1 VTVTFDPTL
10 LTAWYGAQAQL
21 ANPTASTSASTTPTK
36 IAAPKPPW
44 TSTTPAPQAST
55 LTNAILGGQPLFNPA
70 LAKLSLTDP
79 SSTTNSNYKN
89 LFALYQGLTSL
100 QQLATDAASTSLTT
114 GQASDINKA
123 FTSGVSQLN
132 TYLQTNPF
140 SGLSVVAGQ
149 STGYETSSVSTATE
163 NDTYQTAPIYSG
175 SLTSPVPSLSGTV
188 AFSLSVKLA
197 SGATKTVNFNLADLG
212 STPRTLPNVINYL
225 NGQLKAAGLTTRF
238 ADVRIPGTPKTYT
251 ANGKTYT
258 VPAPADSYAL
268 KIEGTSSEQ
277 LTFTPTTA
285 NPAVYVA
292 QTSGSTTPTSKV
304 VGTKVVTT
312 PATPTQQITALTAD
326 PTAQTSTASQIYQNT
341 LASQTQG
348 AAFQATGPD
357 GSLYT
362 VSNVTGTSAS
372 GVPTNG
378 TQNVVLTKY
387 DSAGNVIY
395 TRTIGSAGAATG
407 YAVTVSADGKQV
419 AVAGTVNGQLT
430 PNETGVTSGQTD
442 SFVAVFDTSTGTNQW
457 TTRGGTTNGDDHPTG
472 VAFGPNEADGSAGE
486 VYITGVTS
494 ARFNGY
500 NLKGIQDG
508 FVQGFSSKGVAGTAQ
523 EFGSGGTTT
532 PGGITVNGSTV
543 YVASTENG
551 DAVLRTFNDTVKST
565 SSTSSKGVVTNTY
578 SHTLAAGATR
588 DLGALKG
595 GNIAG
600 VAIAADG
607 SVVVAGSTDSGALV
621 SGATVQNAYA
631 GGKETFVAKLSS
643 GATPSASDQV
653 TYYSAGSTATTTT
666 ATLSN
671 GVVYVAGQNPGAPD
685 PASNGSPSAEGFVA
699 GISLSTGQAVW
710 TNKLTGQDGQDL
722 PSSIAVSANGS
733 SALNALGLPTQ
744 TIQYIPSNTL
754 INNSALQAG
763 DTFTVKV
770 GNSAATTI
778 TIDANETFQTLKE
791 KILVASE
798 NNLKVNV
805 LPSGNS
811 QTLTL
816 TASTTSPTPIFLGS
830 GADGKD
836 ALAGLGLKP
845 GELTNAATSYST
857 VSDKSN
863 VKTSPY
869 ALGLSGNLKLDTAAD
884 IANAKAQIEQAVSVV
899 KALYSDLTTKPL
911 PKTTGNSSSSGQ
923 VPAYLTAQISDY
935 QTALT
940 RLQSYNSSSSSSAS
954 GSSLLSLFG

>member
-1 VTVTFDPTL
+1 MTVSFDPTL
-10 LTAWYGAQAQL
+10 LTSWLGSQAQL
-21 ANPTASTSASTTPTK
+21 ANPNSPTRASTSPTK
-36 IAAPKPPW
+36 IAAPTPPW
-44 TSTTPAPQAST
+44 KTTAAAPKLST
-55 LTNAILGGQPLFNPA
+55 LTNTILGGQPLFNPA

-79 SSTTNSNYKN
+79 SSSTNDNYKN
-89 LFALYQGLTSL
+89 LFALYQGLNSL
-100 QQLATDAASTSLTT
+100 QQLTTDASGKSLTA
-114 GQASDINKA
+114 GQSSDINKA
-123 FTSGVSQLN
+123 FTSGIKQLN
-132 TYLQTNPF
+132 TYLQSNPF
-140 SGLSVVAGQ
+140 KGLSVVAGQ
-149 STGYETSSVSTATE
+149 STGYETSTVSTATE
-163 NDTYQTAPIYSG
+163 NDSYQTTPIYTG
-175 SLTSPVPSLSGTV
+175 SLSAAVPSLSGTV

-197 SGATKTVNFNLADLG
+197 SGATKTVAFNLADMG

-225 NGQLKAAGLTTRF
+225 NGQLKDAGLSTRF
-238 ADVRIPGTPKTYT
+238 SNVRVPGTPKTYT

-258 VPAPADSYAL
+258 VPAPEDSYAL
-268 KIEGTSSEQ
+268 KIAGTSSEK
-277 LTFTPTTA
+277 LTFTPSTS

-292 QTSGSTTPTSKV
+292 QTSGTTTPTSKV
-304 VGTKVVTT
+304 VGTKLVTT
-312 PATPTQQITALTAD
+312 PAKPTQQITALTAD
-326 PTAQTSTASQIYQNT
+326 PSASSTSASQIYQHA

-362 VSNVTGTSAS
+362 VSNVTGKSAS

-378 TQNVVLTKY
+378 PQNVVLTKY

-395 TRTIGSAGAATG
+395 TRTVGSAGAATG

-430 PNETGVTSGQTD
+430 PNESNVKSGQTD
-442 SFVAVFDTSTGTNQW
+442 SFVAVFDTSSGTNQW
-457 TTRGGTTNGDDHPTG
+457 ITRGGTTNGDDHPTG

-500 NLKGIQDG
+500 SLKGTQDG
-508 FVQGFSSKGVAGTAQ
+508 FVQAFSSKGIAAAAQ

-532 PGGITVNGSTV
+532 PGGITVSGSTV

-551 DAVLRTFNDTVKST
+551 EAVVRTFNDSVNAS
-565 SSTSSKGVVTNTY
+565 SSTNSKGAVTNTY
-578 SHTLAAGATR
+578 THTLAAGATR

-600 VAIAADG
+600 IAIAPEGA
-607 SVVVAGSTDSGALV
+607 VVVAGSTSNAIV
-621 SGATVQNAYA
+621 SGATVQNAYTS
-631 GGKETFVAKLSS
+631 GKETFVAKLAS
-643 GATPSASDQV
+643 GATPSGSDQI
-653 TYYSAGSTATTTT
+653 TYYSAGSRATTTT

-685 PASNGSPSAEGFVA
+685 AASNGLPSAEGFVA

-710 TNKLTGQDGQDL
+710 TNKLIGTDGQDL
-722 PSSIAVSANGS
+722 PSSIAVSSNGS

-744 TIQYIPSNTL
+744 TIQYVPSNTL

-763 DTFTVKV
+763 DTFTVRV
-770 GNSAATTI
+770 GNTAATTI
-778 TIDANETFQTLKE
+778 TIEANETFQTLKQ
-791 KILVASE
+791 KILVASG
-798 NNLKVNV
+798 NHLKVSV
-805 LPSGNS
+805 VPGGTGQSLS
-811 QTLTL
+811 L
-816 TASTTSPTPIFLGS
+816 TAPKTSTVPVFLGS
-830 GADGKD
+830 GPDGKD

-845 GELTNAATSYST
+845 GELTHAATTYAR

-863 VKTSPY
+863 LKTSPY

-899 KALYSDLTTKPL
+899 KALYTDLTTKPL
-911 PKTTGNSSSSGQ
+911 PKANGNSSSSGK
-923 VPAYLTAQISDY
+923 VPAYLTSQISDY
-935 QTALT
+935 KTALT
-940 RLQSYNSSSSSSAS
+940 RLQSYNSSTSSGTTGPSV
-954 GSSLLSLFG
+954 LSLIG

>member
-1 VTVTFDPTL
+1 MTVSFDPTL
-10 LTAWYGAQAQL
+10 LTSWLGSQAQL
-21 ANPTASTSASTTPTK
+21 ANPKSTTHATTSPTK

-44 TSTTPAPQAST
+44 NSTTTAPKLST
-55 LTNAILGGQPLFNPA
+55 LTNSILGGQPLFNPA

-79 SSTTNSNYKN
+79 SSTTNDNYKN
-89 LFALYQGLTSL
+89 LFALYQGLNSL
-100 QQLATDAASTSLTT
+100 QQLATDASSTSLTS

-123 FTSGVSQLN
+123 FTSGIKQLN
-132 TYLQTNPF
+132 TYLQSNPF

-149 STGYETSSVSTATE
+149 STGYETSTVSTATE
-163 NDTYQTAPIYSG
+163 NDSYQTDAIYTG
-175 SLTSPVPSLSGTV
+175 SLTAPVPSLAGTV

-238 ADVRIPGTPKTYT
+238 ADVRIPGTPKTYM

-258 VPAPADSYAL
+258 VPAPEDSYAL
-268 KIEGTSSEQ
+268 KIAGTSSEQ
-277 LTFTPTTA
+277 LTFTPATS

-292 QTSGSTTPTSKV
+292 QTSGSTASTSKV

-312 PATPTQQITALTAD
+312 AATPTQQITALTAD
-326 PTAQTSTASQIYQNT
+326 ATAQTTSASQIYQNT
-341 LASQTQG
+341 LASQTKG
-348 AAFQATGPD
+348 AAYQATGPD

-362 VSNVTGTSAS
+362 VSNVTGKSAS

-407 YAVTVSADGKQV
+407 YAVTVSADGKNV

-430 PNETGVTSGQTD
+430 PNETNVKSGQTD

-472 VAFGPNEADGSAGE
+472 VAFGPNEVDGSAGE

-500 NLKGIQDG
+500 SLKGTQDG
-508 FVQGFSSKGVAGTAQ
+508 FIQGFSSKGVAATAQ

-532 PGGITVNGSTV
+532 PGGITVSGSTV

-551 DAVLRTFNDTVKST
+551 DALLRTFNDTAKLS
-565 SSTSSKGVVTNTY
+565 SSTTSAKGVVTNTY

-588 DLGALKG
+588 DLGTLKG

-607 SVVVAGSTDSGALV
+607 SVVVAGSTSNTIV
-621 SGATVQNAYA
+621 SGAAVQNAYT
-631 GGKETFVAKLSS
+631 GGKETFVAKLAS
-643 GATPSASDQV
+643 GATASAADKV
-653 TYYSAGSTATTTT
+653 TYYSAGASATTTT

-685 PASNGSPSAEGFVA
+685 PASNGQPSAEGFVA

-710 TNKLTGQDGQDL
+710 TNKLTGADGQDL
-722 PSSIAVSANGS
+722 PSSIAVSATGS

-744 TIQYIPSNTL
+744 TIQYVPSNTL
-754 INNSALQAG
+754 INNSGLQAG

-770 GNSAATTI
+770 GNTAATTI
-778 TIDANETFQTLKE
+778 TIDANETYQTLKQ

-798 NNLKVNV
+798 NHLKVSIVPGSNGQS
-805 LPSGNS
+805 LS
-811 QTLTL
+811 L
-816 TASTTSPTPIFLGS
+816 TASKTSATPVFLGS

-836 ALAGLGLKP
+836 ALSGLGLKP
-845 GELTNAATSYST
+845 GELTHAATTYAR

-863 VKTSPY
+863 LKTSPY
-869 ALGLSGNLKLDTAAD
+869 ALGLSGNLKLDSTAD

-911 PKTTGNSSSSGQ
+911 PKTTGSSSSGK
-923 VPAYLTAQISDY
+923 VPAYLTSQISDY
-935 QTALT
+935 KTALT

-954 GSSLLSLFG
+954 GTSILSLIG